1 MEVFRTAVIISVMS
15 LLKIFVLNVRL
26 VRCYFEV
33 YKLDPSEL
41 LALYNKVSLIK
52 ESKGFIGLTIILT

>member
-15 LLKIFVLNVRL
+15 LLKIFVMYELLGVIL
-26 VRCYFEV
+26 KC
-33 YKLDPSEL
+33 KLDPSEL
-41 LALYNKVSLIK
+41 LALYIKVSLIK